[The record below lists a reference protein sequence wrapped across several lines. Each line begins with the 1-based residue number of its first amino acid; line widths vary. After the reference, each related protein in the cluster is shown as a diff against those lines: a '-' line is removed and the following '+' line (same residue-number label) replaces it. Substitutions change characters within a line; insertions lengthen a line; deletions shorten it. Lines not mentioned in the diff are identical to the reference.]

1 MKYLR
6 MFADETGESRFEY
19 AELNSNQAPF
29 MPPAPPVHVSDGQS
43 VDNLVFMRVPN
54 GWSDNGHPAPRKQW
68 AMVLKGEIE
77 FKVSDGEVQRL
88 VPGTI
93 VLAEDTV
100 GKGHKARTIGNE
112 DVVLGIAQVF

>member
-1 MKYLR
+1 MY
-6 MFADETGESRFEY
+6 ADETVESHFKY
-19 AELNSNQAPF
+19 AELNSNRVPF

-68 AMVLKGEIE
+68 VMVLKGEIE
-77 FKVSDGEVQRL
+77 FEVSDGELQRL
-88 VPGTI
+88 VLGTI
-93 VLAEDTV
+93 VLAEDAV

-112 DVVLGIAQVF
+112 DVVFGIAQVF